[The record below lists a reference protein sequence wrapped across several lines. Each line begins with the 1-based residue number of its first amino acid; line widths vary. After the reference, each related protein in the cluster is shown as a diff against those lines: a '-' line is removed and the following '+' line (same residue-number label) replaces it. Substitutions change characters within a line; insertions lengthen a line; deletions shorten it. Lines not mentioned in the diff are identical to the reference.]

1 VKPKTSRLQSAGTDM
16 HPLIQPVQGKQEP
29 AAINSLIQPVQ
40 NKQVPLEPDT
50 ARQQPAR
57 LRSLIQSFKGKRVL
71 VIGDMVADEYLIG
84 RPTRIS
90 REAPVLILELDQ
102 ERIIPGGATNVGVNA
117 RSLSAEVFLAG
128 VIGDDIA
135 GQKLRQ
141 AIADLQMGQD
151 GLVADK
157 TRPTSTKTRVLAG
170 SSQIVQQHVVRIDR
184 VDTSEVGEPSKGQI
198 INYIKQMLPAMDAIV
213 LSDYENGVISPEIIE
228 TCISAA
234 HASNKIIVVDSHGSL
249 FRFQG
254 VTALTPNQPEAELTL
269 GMTIHTQ
276 ADLEEAGQR
285 LLHGSKAQGVLIT
298 RGSEGMSLFEMGKPS
313 LHLPIYHLPYANE
326 IVDTNGAGD
335 TVAATF
341 TLALT
346 AGASMAEA
354 AYLANAAAALVV
366 RRLGC
371 SSNTPEEIMSVLY
384 E

>member
-1 VKPKTSRLQSAGTDM
+1 MLAADDLALPQVACLQ
-16 HPLIQPVQGKQEP
+16 PE
-29 AAINSLIQPVQ
+29 
-40 NKQVPLEPDT
+40 
-50 ARQQPAR
+50 R
-57 LRSLIQSFKGKRVL
+57 LRSLIQLFPGKRVL

-90 REAPVLILELDQ
+90 REAPVLILELDE
-102 ERIIPGGATNVGVNA
+102 ERIIPGGATNVGVNV

-128 VIGDDIA
+128 VVGDDLA
-135 GQKLRQ
+135 GQKLQRS
-141 AIADLQMGQD
+141 IDELQMYQD
-151 GLVADK
+151 GLFIDK
-157 TRPTSTKTRVLAG
+157 TRPTSTKTRIMAG
-170 SSQIVQQHVVRIDR
+170 SSQIVQQHIVRIDR
-184 VDTSEVGEPSKGQI
+184 VDTTEIGEPYKGQI
-198 INYIKQMLPAMDAIV
+198 IDYIQQMLPTVDAIV
-213 LSDYENGVISPEIIE
+213 LSDYENGVISPTIIE
-228 TCISAA
+228 TCIVAA
-234 HASNKIIVVDSHGSL
+234 QASHKIMVVDSHGSL
-249 FRFQG
+249 LRFQG

-285 LLHGSKAQGVLIT
+285 LLRESNVEGVLIT
-298 RGSEGMSLFEMGKPS
+298 RGSEGMSLFEVDKPP
-313 LHLPIYHLPYANE
+313 LHLPIYHLPSPSE

-371 SSNTPEEIMSVLY
+371 ASNTLQELMGILHA
-384 E
+384 

>member
-1 VKPKTSRLQSAGTDM
+1 MGSDTSHLQ
-16 HPLIQPVQGKQEP
+16 V
-29 AAINSLIQPVQ
+29 
-40 NKQVPLEPDT
+40 
-50 ARQQPAR
+50 AR
-57 LRSLIQSFKGKRVL
+57 LRSLIQSFKDKCVL

-102 ERIIPGGATNVGVNA
+102 ECIIPGGATNVGVNA
-117 RSLSAEVFLAG
+117 RSLSGEVFLAG
-128 VIGDDIA
+128 VVGDDIV
-135 GQKLRQ
+135 GQKLRR
-141 AIADLQMGQD
+141 AINDLQMCQD
-151 GLVADK
+151 GLITDN
-157 TRPTSTKTRVLAG
+157 TRPTSTKTRVMAG

-184 VDTSEVGEPSKGQI
+184 VDTSDICEPSKGQI
-198 INYIKQMLPAMDAIV
+198 IDYIKQMLPAMDAVV

-228 TCISAA
+228 TCISIARAA
-234 HASNKIIVVDSHGSL
+234 NKIIVVDSHGSL

-285 LLHGSKAQGVLIT
+285 LLYGSNAQGVLIT
-298 RGSEGMSLFEMGKPS
+298 RGSEGMSLFEVGKPS
-313 LHLPIYHLPYANE
+313 LHLPIYHLPYASE

-371 SSNTPEEIMSVLY
+371 ASNTPQEIMSVLH